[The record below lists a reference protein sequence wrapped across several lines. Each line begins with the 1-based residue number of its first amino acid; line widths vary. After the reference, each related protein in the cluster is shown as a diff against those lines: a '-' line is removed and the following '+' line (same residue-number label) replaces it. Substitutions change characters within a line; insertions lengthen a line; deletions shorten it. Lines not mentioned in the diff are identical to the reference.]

1 MTIPTLVNASVGRPI
16 TRLGI
21 SLFPVYLP
29 GNHLPKIATG
39 PDSGLVID
47 ELPAAQVPQLVVINP
62 TDTPVLVVEGEQFVG
77 GAQNRTANVSV
88 LVPAGAKVEIPVSCL
103 EQGRWGAY
111 RDFEYGRTFSHR
123 RVRRAKQHSVAMSM
137 AMAGSR
143 SSDQGAVWGAI
154 ENEITNMDL
163 DAPTHAMADADQA
176 FERDWDRSAV
186 AEELCGL
193 GPLPGQCGVVV
204 THGHRAVSAEV
215 FGSPDLLAP
224 HWNALVRSHLLERPT
239 AGDRPSATAAL
250 KLLGR
255 FAEAESVDSPGIG
268 LGVELHVRTGRVT
281 GQALT
286 LDGSIVH
293 TSLFRK

>member
-62 TDTPVLVVEGEQFVG
+62 TDIPVLVVEGEQFVG

-88 LVPAGAKVEIPVSCL
+88 LVPPGAKVEIPVSCL

-111 RDFEYGRTFSHR
+111 RDFERGRTFAHR
-123 RVRRAKQHSVAMSM
+123 RVRRAKQHSVARSM

-163 DAPTHAMADADQA
+163 DAPTHAMSDADQA
-176 FERDWDRSAV
+176 FERDKGRFAA
-186 AEELCGL
+186 AEELCGM
-193 GPLPGQCGVVV
+193 GPLPGQHGVVV
-204 THGHRAVSAEV
+204 AHGYRVVSAEV

-239 AGDRPSATAAL
+239 AGERPSATAAL